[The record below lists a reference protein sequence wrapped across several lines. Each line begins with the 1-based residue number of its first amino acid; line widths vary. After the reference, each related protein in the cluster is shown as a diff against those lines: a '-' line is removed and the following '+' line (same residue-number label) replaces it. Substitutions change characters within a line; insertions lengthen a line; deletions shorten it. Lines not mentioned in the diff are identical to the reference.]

1 MTVFEAAKF
10 FENIPKI
17 FEKLNTIIMVGLGYI
32 KLGQNATTLSGG
44 EAQRVK
50 LSTFLLKK
58 ATGKTLFLLDEPT
71 TGLHLDDVNRLI
83 GVLNILVD
91 NGNTVLTIEHN
102 LDFIKVSDYIVDL
115 GPDGGDG
122 GGNIVASGTPEQVS
136 ESKESYTAK
145 YLKEYLNND

>member
-1 MTVFEAAKF
+1 
-10 FENIPKI
+10 
-17 FEKLNTIIMVGLGYI
+17 
-32 KLGQNATTLSGG
+32 
-44 EAQRVK
+44 
-50 LSTFLLKK
+50 
-58 ATGKTLFLLDEPT
+58 LFLLDEPT

>member
-1 MTVFEAAKF
+1 
-10 FENIPKI
+10 
-17 FEKLNTIIMVGLGYI
+17 MVGLGYI